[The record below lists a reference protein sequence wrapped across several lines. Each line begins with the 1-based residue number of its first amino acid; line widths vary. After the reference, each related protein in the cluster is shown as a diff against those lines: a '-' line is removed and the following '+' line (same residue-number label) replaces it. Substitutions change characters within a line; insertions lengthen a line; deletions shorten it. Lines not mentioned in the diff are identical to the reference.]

1 MPGITD
7 VLLPLAA
14 LGVGAYTVKKIVT
27 QPAITPN
34 VSAGNPL
41 VPYTPQ
47 QIIDLSSGAG
57 ITPNAPASAS
67 IAQGPVFPNANL
79 QTWASNPQMPQY
91 MTVSDAG
98 KQFIQRH
105 EGYRNTPYQDIA
117 GNWTVGIGHK
127 IQPSDGIPLN
137 QAIDNATVQNLFAGD
152 LNDAANIVQQ
162 YVNVPLTQGQ
172 FDALVDFVFNLGR
185 ARLAGS
191 TLLRLLNAGN
201 YSAAAAEFNK
211 WVYAGNN
218 RVAALVSRRAGETQ
232 MFVG

>member
-7 VLLPLAA
+7 ILIPLAA

-27 QPAITPN
+27 QPQIVPN
-34 VSAGNPL
+34 SSGGNPL

-47 QIIDLSSGAG
+47 QIIDISAGAG
-57 ITPNAPASAS
+57 ITPNAPSSAS
-67 IAQGPVFPNANL
+67 TVQGPTFPNANL

-98 KQFIQRH
+98 KQFIQNQ
-105 EGYRNTPYQDIA
+105 EGYRNTPYQDVA

-127 IQPSDGIPLN
+127 IQAGDGIALN
-137 QAIDNATVQNLFAGD
+137 QALDDSTIQSLFAGD
-152 LNDAANIVQQ
+152 LNDASNVVQQ

-201 YSAAAAEFNK
+201 YSGAAAEFNK

-218 RVAALVSRRAGETQ
+218 KVAALISRRAGETQ

>member
-7 VLLPLAA
+7 VLIPLAA
-14 LGVGAYTVKKIVT
+14 LGVGAYTVKKIVS
-27 QPAITPN
+27 QPQILPIAPQN
-34 VSAGNPL
+34 LAPL
-41 VPYTPQ
+41 GSQ
-47 QIIDLSSGAG
+47 QIIQIGTGSGV
-57 ITPNAPASAS
+57 TPNAPVSAS
-67 IAQGPVFPNANL
+67 TAQGPIFPNANL

-91 MTVSDAG
+91 MTISDAG
-98 KQFIQRH
+98 KQFIQSQ
-105 EGYRNTPYQDIA
+105 EGYRNTPYQDVA
-117 GNWTVGIGHK
+117 GNWTVGIGHE
-127 IQPSDGIPLN
+127 IQPGDGIALN
-137 QAIDNATVQNLFAGD
+137 QAIDGATIQNLFAGD